1 MKVALCLTGLVG
13 SKSGKSWDK
22 EGGTDEVLE
31 TCAKYFNKHMLS
43 KNDVDVFFHTWE
55 IELENQLV
63 EKYNPKSYI
72 VEPQKVFTDIVVY
85 DRPRTQAHY
94 SKWYSIREAIKLKKD
109 YELENNFEY
118 DFVIQSRF
126 DVVWTTDVVFESF
139 DNSKFYI
146 PRTHKKNQPWGW
158 PNEWCNREIGDL
170 FFFSSSDNM
179 DKFAELYDNINRYL
193 VEGCPTFQGISNH
206 MLAKWHLTKLG
217 LLPDHTELAFSDL
230 SRKHISISESNIKF
244 LNQGEDVADFQLCRG
259 FLK

>member
-55 IELENQLV
+55 IELENQLD

-72 VEPQKVFTDIVVY
+72 VEPQKDFTDIDVY

-109 YELENNFEY
+109 YELEKDY
-118 DFVIQSRF
+118 
-126 DVVWTTDVVFESF
+126 
-139 DNSKFYI
+139 
-146 PRTHKKNQPWGW
+146 RTAKS
-158 PNEWCNREIGDL
+158 C
-170 FFFSSSDNM
+170 F
-179 DKFAELYDNINRYL
+179 NRY
-193 VEGCPTFQGISNH
+193 
-206 MLAKWHLTKLG
+206 
-217 LLPDHTELAFSDL
+217 
-230 SRKHISISESNIKF
+230 
-244 LNQGEDVADFQLCRG
+244 
-259 FLK
+259 

>member
-1 MKVALCLTGLVG
+1 MRVALCLTGLVG
-13 SKSGKSWDK
+13 SSSGKSWDK
-22 EGGTDEVLE
+22 KGGTDEVLE

-63 EKYNPKSYI
+63 EKYNPKLYI
-72 VEPQKVFTDIVVY
+72 TEVQKIFTDIIPSNT
-85 DRPRTQAHY
+85 PRVQAHY

-126 DVVWTTDVVFESF
+126 DVVWTTDVVFENF

-146 PRTHKKNQPWGW
+146 PRLTKGGANWGW
-158 PNEWCNREIGDL
+158 PYYYSYNEISDL
-170 FFFSSSDNM
+170 WFFSNSKNM
-179 DKFAELYDNINRYL
+179 NEFSKLYNNINRYL

-206 MLAKWHLTKLG
+206 MLAKWHLTELG
-217 LLPDHTELAFSDL
+217 LLPDNTELAFSDL
-230 SRKHISISESNIKF
+230 T
-244 LNQGEDVADFQLCRG
+244 DFQVCRSY
-259 FLK
+259 LK